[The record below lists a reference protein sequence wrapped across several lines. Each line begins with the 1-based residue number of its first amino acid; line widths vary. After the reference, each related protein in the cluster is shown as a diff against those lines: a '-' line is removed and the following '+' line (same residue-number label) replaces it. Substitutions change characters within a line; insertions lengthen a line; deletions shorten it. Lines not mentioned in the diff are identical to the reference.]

1 MYASRHKKS
10 TLYAWTSRRRIPF
23 LKINGLLRF
32 REKNLEQW
40 LRKKKIEDN
49 ISEDLTGMEGKKH
62 GSADEKGKFLVL

>member
-1 MYASRHKKS
+1 MEKLLTPDEVCSLLGIEKS

-32 REKNLEQW
+32 REKDLEQW

-49 ISEDLTGMEGKKH
+49 ISEDLTGM
-62 GSADEKGKFLVL
+62 

>member
-1 MYASRHKKS
+1 MEAKMEKLLTPDEVCSLLGIEKS

-32 REKNLEQW
+32 REKYLEQW

-49 ISEDLTGMEGKKH
+49 ISEDLTGM
-62 GSADEKGKFLVL
+62 